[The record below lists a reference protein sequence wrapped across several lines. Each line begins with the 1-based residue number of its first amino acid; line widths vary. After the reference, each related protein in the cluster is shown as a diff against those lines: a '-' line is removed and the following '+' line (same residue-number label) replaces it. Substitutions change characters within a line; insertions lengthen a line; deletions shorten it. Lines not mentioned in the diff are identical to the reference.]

1 MVKNQVVWAKSLQ
14 QAEQHLKTHVVRDDG
29 SELNLTFNVTSFRP
43 DIQACGELSPQ
54 AKNILM
60 KPSPSRT
67 DKELQFLHRFTLQL
81 KCFECYSVYVRKEL
95 ARVLLYKA
103 FEKGRVIIRQGDIG
117 FSLYFILSGSV
128 FVEVQEEDQVTGKKH
143 NQIVHEL
150 ETGAAFGELALL
162 QDSRRKATIVCK
174 ENSEFL
180 TIDKPDFDMVLRK
193 NHEREWN
200 AQLAYFKKHP
210 IFAEW
215 NPSSLKFAVEGSQIV
230 AFPPNT
236 VILNDLSANSDH
248 VFFVMQGQCQVV
260 QRVEVNR
267 DRNSLCI
274 GQQTFP
280 LPNILD
286 GSCER
291 ADQQCM
297 HSRGKKLPGSKKWW
311 VVRLL
316 LPGDCFGMGEGREG
330 MSVLSDHK
338 VECLLVNKIAF
349 MRHNRGKCLLHLK
362 EEIAMLYPS
371 SETVLCS
378 YVETKKWNMY
388 KESVLLES
396 VYRIRGSRNKKHIRC
411 KLPDIS

>member
-60 KPSPSRT
+60 KPLPSRT

-174 ENSEFL
+174 ENSQACMPGSPAHSRP
-180 TIDKPDFDMVLRK
+180 TSMVLYRK
-193 NHEREWN
+193 TLVESVSMQIWILSKCLRFYSVI
-200 AQLAYFKKHP
+200 L
-210 IFAEW
+210 
-215 NPSSLKFAVEGSQIV
+215 PSSGLSVPLYRPPFPWGDHLGLLSCGVIV
-230 AFPPNT
+230 W
-236 VILNDLSANSDH
+236 DESAHTLAS
-248 VFFVMQGQCQVV
+248 G
-260 QRVEVNR
+260 
-267 DRNSLCI
+267 
-274 GQQTFP
+274 
-280 LPNILD
+280 
-286 GSCER
+286 
-291 ADQQCM
+291 
-297 HSRGKKLPGSKKWW
+297 
-311 VVRLL
+311 VR
-316 LPGDCFGMGEGREG
+316 
-330 MSVLSDHK
+330 
-338 VECLLVNKIAF
+338 
-349 MRHNRGKCLLHLK
+349 KCLGLFL
-362 EEIAMLYPS
+362 I
-371 SETVLCS
+371 
-378 YVETKKWNMY
+378 
-388 KESVLLES
+388 
-396 VYRIRGSRNKKHIRC
+396 GSHYHDSNYY
-411 KLPDIS
+411 